1 MPLEE
6 PVSKMREPY
15 ISPRFQGE
23 RFEGGVLPVDVLA
36 ELQELRALLLDVA
49 KYLYRT
55 DNPSRKRVPR
65 GFEGEFRLVLT
76 GIGAGS
82 AIPALALEPKD
93 SRQTTWL
100 APDESVAD
108 YFEKART
115 CFIQEIEAANTSS
128 ESRLPKALIQ
138 RFDRFGRR
146 LMPNDSVGF
155 LTNDGRQVEYTQQ
168 TRQRLMLRA
177 GAHYRT
183 VEADLT
189 GPVVG
194 VDEQSEQPQFKV
206 WLTPTVTARI
216 NFAKA
221 ERDEVIDAFQ
231 ANWSTRCRL
240 RAAAVYNEDGTLK
253 TVGTDGGTKWSFE
266 DAVGQTAAD
275 RVEARIQEL
284 QALRLG
290 WFDGCGAEINPLT
303 LKFVRAC
310 VVAVMTERPDVQPYL
325 YPTPEGGVRL
335 EYSVT
340 GCDVS
345 AEFEEPSVC
354 YFHRFEQATKL
365 AEERELRG
373 TEWDLANSIAASL
386 PPIAR
391 SSHEH

>member
-1 MPLEE
+1 M
-6 PVSKMREPY
+6 
-15 ISPRFQGE
+15 
-23 RFEGGVLPVDVLA
+23 
-36 ELQELRALLLDVA
+36 
-49 KYLYRT
+49 
-55 DNPSRKRVPR
+55 
-65 GFEGEFRLVLT
+65 
-76 GIGAGS
+76 
-82 AIPALALEPKD
+82 
-93 SRQTTWL
+93 
-100 APDESVAD
+100 
-108 YFEKART
+108 
-115 CFIQEIEAANTSS
+115 
-128 ESRLPKALIQ
+128 
-138 RFDRFGRR
+138 
-146 LMPNDSVGF
+146 
-155 LTNDGRQVEYTQQ
+155 
-168 TRQRLMLRA
+168 
-177 GAHYRT
+177 
-183 VEADLT
+183 
-189 GPVVG
+189 
-194 VDEQSEQPQFKV
+194 
-206 WLTPTVTARI
+206 
-216 NFAKA
+216 
-221 ERDEVIDAFQ
+221 
-231 ANWSTRCRL
+231 
-240 RAAAVYNEDGTLK
+240 
-253 TVGTDGGTKWSFE
+253 GTDGGTKWSFE